1 MSNAVPPDGPE
12 ATSPPACALGS
23 LEPDGFAAVCEHLQ
37 HDEVA
42 ALASSCAALRHAVA
56 SNDRL
61 WSSLYARQFPE
72 PWQRLTQPPAS
83 LQQHGGAGGGLRSTG
98 PASREWTT
106 DTTPV
111 HLVSLHGSGAR
122 RLTLAAQGGTLE
134 MRCTPSPGRLAP
146 DRSIQCYGHSARVSA
161 AAVLDLGGAVRRAG
175 IVTASHDQTIRLWSA
190 NVDPA
195 ASYYYG
201 QAAPN
206 DSHRLPLTLLTPL
219 RTLRGHQEAVTSLQL
234 VAGSTGAWSV
244 TIAATGGK
252 DRTVRLW
259 GLAPLLASPVQK
271 PQIATLRGHGA
282 PITCLAMAVWQ
293 SGGGSAL
300 LLSGSLDSRV
310 KAWDP
315 WTAACTGT
323 AKCAAP
329 VAAMQPVAAC
339 PALQPHGLLVSGGSG
354 AQLLDLRCMKAV
366 AAVALPPDRA
376 EQVHCL
382 GQHGWNLAVGSSDGA
397 RVYDLR
403 VLSSSA
409 GATSSGSSG
418 GGSSR
423 DLPER
428 LRLAGHA
435 RPVTAI
441 HVDRLK
447 VVTATDRNGEAP
459 VRVWCSD
466 SGECLAELD
475 SCLPPA
481 APPSSSGAPAD
492 GPGGSEE
499 QQAAAEAE
507 PGGPQGAA
515 SAAAYDG
522 QEGAAGSS
530 QQPPQ
535 RQYRRGWAGVTALA
549 CRGGVL
555 VTGNS
560 DGNVA
565 ERDFSKGG
573 LPELE
578 RSGGEAGLL
587 AGKFWQYHA
596 DRFKI

>member
-1 MSNAVPPDGPE
+1 M
-12 ATSPPACALGS
+12 
-23 LEPDGFAAVCEHLQ
+23 
-37 HDEVA
+37 
-42 ALASSCAALRHAVA
+42 
-56 SNDRL
+56 
-61 WSSLYARQFPE
+61 
-72 PWQRLTQPPAS
+72 
-83 LQQHGGAGGGLRSTG
+83 AGWYR
-98 PASREWTT
+98 T
-106 DTTPV
+106 D
-111 HLVSLHGSGAR
+111 
-122 RLTLAAQGGTLE
+122 
-134 MRCTPSPGRLAP
+134 
-146 DRSIQCYGHSARVSA
+146 
-161 AAVLDLGGAVRRAG
+161 
-175 IVTASHDQTIRLWSA
+175 
-190 NVDPA
+190 A
-195 ASYYYG
+195 ASCFDKQPG
-201 QAAPN
+201 QVHIQPCRIHSSAP
-206 DSHRLPLTLLTPL
+206 
-219 RTLRGHQEAVTSLQL
+219 
-234 VAGSTGAWSV
+234 AGCCAGV

-259 GLAPLLASPVQK
+259 GLAPLLASPVQVGVLAGLGMGMLCDAGEVGMEADSGRPAALRMQK

-435 RPVTAI
+435 RPVRSLLAWAGLGGRSSGAVALHPCLALEPLTHAASSLARLLMPGTPPCLRLQVTAI